1 MGWLRRRNF
10 FFLFIPQF
18 QDRRLSVACNCC
30 VAQKLL
36 SEALW
41 CWMLHLCHTAP
52 SVGSF
57 LSITL
62 FGNTLFI
69 HVAILV
75 GQLYRNSQHLGIWSG
90 IFYTMT
96 YQCSQDTWRTTKT
109 SGSPQ
114 KDPKHLT
121 WTQIRAFGYR
131 RQPPQ
136 PLSYHLPLMVLWLAQ
151 YHKTKQKSYLKCLF
165 IIFLSRD

>member
-1 MGWLRRRNF
+1 MTTERMGWLRRRNF

-30 VAQKLL
+30 VAQKFL

-75 GQLYRNSQHLGIWSG
+75 GQLYRNSQHLGIWLG

-114 KDPKHLT
+114 KDPRHLT
-121 WTQIRAFGYR
+121 WTQIRALDTADNHHSHSAITS
-131 RQPPQ
+131 PWW
-136 PLSYHLPLMVLWLAQ
+136 SYDLHSII
-151 YHKTKQKSYLKCLF
+151 KQNRNLTS
-165 IIFLSRD
+165 SASS